1 MILPDAI
8 ETSVGSEPQSA
19 RPRETDGGVRRKHA
33 GQRPG
38 RAFVFADAGSRVLCS
53 EGPLAAD
60 HDIAV
65 GSEDKIEGAQL
76 RSSTR
81 WGVRRAPPWL
91 NTAIVFSPSPEGPT
105 PEAR

>member
-38 RAFVFADAGSRVLCS
+38 RAVVFADAGSRVLCS

-76 RSSTR
+76 RVVDEMGRAQGSSVVEHGDRVLALT
-81 WGVRRAPPWL
+81 
-91 NTAIVFSPSPEGPT
+91 
-105 PEAR
+105 